1 MHPICLFI
9 FALSLQSATV
19 IDVENHTKAGIA
31 TSAAG
36 QREMFTLAVRIRN
49 MIYTADF
56 YANRN
61 FRATDFRIGDAVKA
75 GVEHGKMTVRRP
87 HRKPITASILYQQRI
102 ILEPR

>member
-1 MHPICLFI
+1 MCLFI
-9 FALSLQSATV
+9 LALSLHSATV
-19 IDVENHTKAGIA
+19 IDVEAHTEAEIA

-36 QREMFTLAVRIRN
+36 QREMFTLAVRIRD

-75 GVEHGKMTVRRP
+75 GVEHGKMTVRRL
-87 HRKPITASILYQQRI
+87 HGKPTTAPILRQQRI